1 VDDLV
6 EGIYRMM
13 NESPADFTGPVN
25 LGNPD
30 EYTIAELAKVIVE
43 LVGSESKIVFKPAP
57 ADDPSQRKPDISL
70 AAEKLN
76 GWKPSIKL
84 RDGLMKTIEYMK
96 TLNFDD
102 FVPPTPLVYTS
113 VEGQATA
120 GSNKEW

>member
-1 VDDLV
+1 
-6 EGIYRMM
+6 MM